1 MRVAQARAQ
10 LADIDAQ
17 LAEMQVVA
25 PADSVLEVLSVK
37 VGRHCAAAIQSAKW
51 PR

>member
-17 LAEMQVVA
+17 LAEMQVIA
-25 PADSVLEVLSVK
+25 PADSILEVLSVK
-37 VGRHCAAAIQSAKW
+37 VGRCAASES
-51 PR
+51 